1 MCVRDHDLMVERHG
15 RQMVHAMPLSVVGKG
30 RCGGEGDQPE
40 KRRGDGA
47 WAGNSA
53 RFGEHRQLFEVCQL
67 THVYLLGELA
77 PDGRGEILVGAY
89 PATGQGPRAAV
100 RIEGSLPQ
108 QHRELGRLGLVK
120 VTYLEHHG

>member
-77 PDGRGEILVGAY
+77 PDG
-89 PATGQGPRAAV
+89 
-100 RIEGSLPQ
+100 
-108 QHRELGRLGLVK
+108 
-120 VTYLEHHG
+120 